1 MLVKEIIT
9 VVITLILEYQQVIV
23 LLLKKQIDIVKPK
36 VIVTL
41 GYYPLLLL
49 LIVFGFK
56 IEENLQKTFAKS
68 TVILAEDY
76 IIIPLYHSVAQ
87 IKREMQLEMYS
98 KIWDYI

>member
-1 MLVKEIIT
+1 MCTSNEIIYRLNNIWT
-9 VVITLILEYQQVIV
+9 SV
-23 LLLKKQIDIVKPK
+23 L
-36 VIVTL
+36 
-41 GYYPLLLL
+41 
-49 LIVFGFK
+49 
-56 IEENLQKTFAKS
+56 ENLQKTLAKS